1 MSRREFKVNGTK
13 IAIVNRNTNGL
24 EINSFNPKYD
34 VMMFNEEYHAWTR
47 LCSCMTLAEGKQS
60 AMDELS

>member
-1 MSRREFKVNGTK
+1 MQVYHVRYFAFSSSL
-13 IAIVNRNTNGL
+13 A
-24 EINSFNPKYD
+24 NSFNPKYD